1 MLTADRCLSDALASV
16 AEVAARLSQR
26 LGAPPAV
33 AEALAQGNARWDGP
47 LSSSLPSREG
57 LLATGRLV
65 HLVHLVHVAQTYAR
79 VGGAEAADAIVR
91 QRSGTEFD
99 PALARLWLEY
109 SHELLGQLEVDSLWD
124 HVLDVEPGPPREVGP
139 VHLDEVS
146 RALADCVDLLRHT
159 RADTPRE
166 WRAWPRMWARELGLD
181 AEEVDTDRR
190 AALVHDLGQPC
201 RRMQSTIATA
211 GWGVR
216 RVGVLAGSLGHR
228 ALLVACAW
236 WKTTVSLGGLTSSG
250 RSRLRPQTRDRR
262 PVVTPRARRWWPPG
276 PAAACWR
283 GGEALRRPLGPHRAR
298 AVRARGPARRLRV
311 LPVASGAQGP
321 LPAGGGRSPDAE
333 PEWWDDAARA
343 SCTRAT
349 GRRFCSRPPAGR

>member
-33 AEALAQGNARWDGP
+33 AEALAQGNARWDGR
-47 LSSSLPSREG
+47 LFSSLPSREG
-57 LLATGRLV
+57 LSATGRLV

-79 VGGAEAADAIVR
+79 VGGAEAADAVVR

-139 VHLDEVS
+139 VHLEEVS
-146 RALADCVDLLRHT
+146 RALADCVDLASPYT
-159 RADTPRE
+159 RGHS
-166 WRAWPRMWARELGLD
+166 PRMARLAEDGARELGLD

-201 RRMQSTIATA
+201 RRMQSTIRRRPA
-211 GWGVR
+211 GVCGALGCWRVALVIEPSLWPVR
-216 RVGVLAGSLGHR
+216 GGRPQFRSEGSPLQ
-228 ALLVACAW
+228 AVPAYA
-236 WKTTVSLGGLTSSG
+236 
-250 RSRLRPQTRDRR
+250 LRPGTTSL
-262 PVVTPRARRWWPPG
+262 VVTPRARRWWPPG

-283 GGEALRRPLGPHRAR
+283 GR
-298 AVRARGPARRLRV
+298 
-311 LPVASGAQGP
+311 
-321 LPAGGGRSPDAE
+321 
-333 PEWWDDAARA
+333 
-343 SCTRAT
+343 
-349 GRRFCSRPPAGR
+349 